1 MALQLASPR
10 IPERAGPPP
19 VDGICPLGW
28 LDRSDTF
35 LAPGTIQHISEG
47 CQIHADGD
55 AADHLYRVVSG
66 VVRTCK
72 YLSDGRRQIEAFYT
86 ENDVFGFETG
96 IVYTLSAE
104 AVTDCTIVAFRRRA
118 IESLAQKDSV
128 VSSQLASA
136 MLREFSRARA
146 HALVLGRRG
155 AVEKIAT
162 FLTDLATNMPS
173 NGIIQLAMTRQ
184 DIADY
189 LSLTIETVSR
199 TLTLLERD
207 GLIAIPNTRQIAI
220 RDQAALDALVA

>member
-1 MALQLASPR
+1 
-10 IPERAGPPP
+10 
-19 VDGICPLGW
+19 
-28 LDRSDTF
+28 
-35 LAPGTIQHISEG
+35 
-47 CQIHADGD
+47 
-55 AADHLYRVVSG
+55 
-66 VVRTCK
+66 
-72 YLSDGRRQIEAFYT
+72 
-86 ENDVFGFETG
+86 
-96 IVYTLSAE
+96 
-104 AVTDCTIVAFRRRA
+104 
-118 IESLAQKDSV
+118 
-128 VSSQLASA
+128 

-207 GLIAIPNTRQIAI
+207 GLIAIPNTRQIVI